1 MSKNT
6 IISAKMQV
14 MKEENDESISFL
26 RLFNQFAP
34 VSINT
39 RKRYCEAT
47 IAPCIVSFSHA
58 SPQQL
63 DLTTVQ
69 KPKNTV
75 ISFKIQVIKKSDE
88 SVSVRRVFNQLLS
101 SASTPAKDMQI
112 DSAQSN
118 FISKLLKKTRL
129 HPYFFLE
136 NEQFLKLFETCK
148 SIDPQSKFVSK

>member
-6 IISAKMQV
+6 IISVKMQV
-14 MKEENDESISFL
+14 MKEENDETISFL

-75 ISFKIQVIKKSDE
+75 ISFKIQVTKKAVIRFNS
-88 SVSVRRVFNQLLS
+88 SCFQSIAVFSIN
-101 SASTPAKDMQI
+101 T
-112 DSAQSN
+112 
-118 FISKLLKKTRL
+118 SKRYANRFS
-129 HPYFFLE
+129 P
-136 NEQFLKLFETCK
+136 
-148 SIDPQSKFVSK
+148 V

>member
-1 MSKNT
+1 
-6 IISAKMQV
+6 
-14 MKEENDESISFL
+14 MKEENDETISFL
-26 RLFNQFAP
+26 RLFNQFTA

-47 IAPCIVSFSHA
+47 IAPCIVSFLHA

-75 ISFKIQVIKKSDE
+75 ISFKVQVIKKSDE
-88 SVSVRRVFNQLLS
+88 AVSFLRVFNQLLS

-129 HPYFFLE
+129 YPYFFLE

-148 SIDPQSKFVSK
+148 SIDSQSKFVSK

>member
-1 MSKNT
+1 
-6 IISAKMQV
+6 

-26 RLFNQFAP
+26 RLFNQF
-34 VSINT
+34 VSVNINT

-75 ISFKIQVIKKSDE
+75 ISFK
-88 SVSVRRVFNQLLS
+88 L
-101 SASTPAKDMQI
+101 
-112 DSAQSN
+112 QS
-118 FISKLLKKTRL
+118 LKKAMKPF
-129 HPYFFLE
+129 HFFVFSINCCL
-136 NEQFLKLFETCK
+136 QHQHQQKICK
-148 SIDPQSKFVSK
+148 SIQPSLTSSRNYWKKQGSILTFFLKMSNLWNFSKPANRLTPSLSLSRNETHLLKRTLLYI